1 LLRHAEVFSTN
12 LPYAGFLFRSV
23 TQAWKEQAKVE
34 EARQRAAIAA
44 LPEKE
49 LRQAVRLQDAIDRRR
64 EQQRERQGARLKGP
78 SPGM

>member
-1 LLRHAEVFSTN
+1 LWGRTIST
-12 LPYAGFLFRSV
+12 PAMEA
-23 TQAWKEQAKVE
+23 QWKEQAKVE

-44 LPEKE
+44 LPEKD

-64 EQQRERQGARLKGP
+64 EQQREHQGARLRGP